1 MEHQQPGAAEREA
14 ERERGRYAE
23 RRAVAR
29 EQLAQ
34 IQEHRH
40 QADLAKLENRREG
53 EEIQRLNRLYQLEI
67 QRGKENEQEEKIE
80 RQRLHHEHVAE
91 QKVIKDEEK
100 QRENQDDDRIRAYI
114 KGKEMMADLRRE
126 EDAETNRLVQEH
138 QDKAFKQLAGQ
149 MNQTL
154 RMEAERFARG
164 AAEVEDEY
172 QMKTKEREAKTK
184 AAIESI
190 AEHRD
195 TVVKMKL
202 EKEIE
207 EKAESA
213 KECHAFMEKN
223 RIYLEGEE
231 AKKQRQRD
239 ASMEVQKI
247 QLQQMVNRSAVP
259 CQPLSESSTH
269 LKQQY
274 DALRGWE
281 RKHAVFC

>member
-1 MEHQQPGAAEREA
+1 MEYQQPGAAEREA

-34 IQEHRH
+34 IQEHKH
-40 QADLAKLENRREG
+40 QAELAKLETRREG
-53 EEIQRLNRLYQLEI
+53 EEIQRLNQLYQLEI
-67 QRGKENEQEEKIE
+67 QRGRENEQEEKLE
-80 RQRLHHEHVAE
+80 LLRQHHEHVAE

-100 QRENQDDDRIRAYI
+100 QREDQDDDRIRAYI
-114 KGKEMMADLRRE
+114 RGKEMMADLRRE
-126 EDAETNRLVQEH
+126 ADAETSRLVQEH
-138 QDKAFKQLAGQ
+138 QDKAFQQLAGQ

-172 QMKTKEREAKTK
+172 QMKTKEREAKNK

-190 AEHRD
+190 AEHRA

-207 EKAESA
+207 DKAENE

-247 QLQQMVNRSAVP
+247 QLQQMVNRKGKKRAGKTSGFG
-259 CQPLSESSTH
+259 L
-269 LKQQY
+269 
-274 DALRGWE
+274 
-281 RKHAVFC
+281 

>member
-34 IQEHRH
+34 IQEHKH
-40 QADLAKLENRREG
+40 QAELAKLETRREG
-53 EEIQRLNRLYQLEI
+53 EEIQRLNQLYQLEI
-67 QRGKENEQEEKIE
+67 QRGRENEQEEKLE
-80 RQRLHHEHVAE
+80 LQRQHHEHVAE

-100 QRENQDDDRIRAYI
+100 QREDQDDDRIRAYI
-114 KGKEMMADLRRE
+114 RGKEMMADLRRE
-126 EDAETNRLVQEH
+126 ADAETSRLVQEH
-138 QDKAFKQLAGQ
+138 QDKAFQQLAGQ

-172 QMKTKEREAKTK
+172 QMKTKEREAKNK

-190 AEHRD
+190 AEHRA

-207 EKAESA
+207 DKAENE

-239 ASMEVQKI
+239 ASVEVQKI
-247 QLQQMVNRSAVP
+247 QLQQMAEKKAKKE
-259 CQPLSESSTH
+259 QE
-269 LKQQY
+269 KQADLDY
-274 DALRGWE
+274 DAQRE
-281 RKHAVFC
+281 AAFCKEQKFWR